1 MYTVSGDEPLLVTE
15 AVDALRASAR
25 GAGYTERLSM
35 VMDARSD
42 WSSVLAATQSV
53 SLFGDRRIL
62 EIKIPTGKPGKAGAD
77 TLARLAE
84 QAEGQSD
91 ADTLVLISCHGWTRP
106 RAKAA
111 GSRRWPGGMMVD
123 IASIERGRLPA
134 WVGMRLARQNQRA
147 DNATLQWMAD
157 KVEGNLLA
165 AHQEIQKLGLLYPEG
180 QLAAEDVERA
190 VLNVAR
196 YDVFGLR
203 DAMLAGDIAR
213 TIRMI
218 DGLRAEGEALPLVL
232 WAVGEEIRLLA
243 RIAEARALGQDAN
256 GLMRRLRIFGAHERL
271 ALQALSRVQ
280 PAVWP
285 AAVQHAHEVDRLIKG
300 LSVPGRLSDPWEE
313 MTRLALR
320 VAAAGADREGGTA
333 ACPFPAPISPGPA
346 GYTNAIPGRARAA
359 LFHDRRRHVLVHH
372 RTRHAHPGRK
382 CPPRLARHDA
392 RQRRRQEPGAARH
405 GRRTGR
411 QPRRTQG
418 RQ

>member
-1 MYTVSGDEPLLVTE
+1 
-15 AVDALRASAR
+15 
-25 GAGYTERLSM
+25 
-35 VMDARSD
+35 
-42 WSSVLAATQSV
+42 
-53 SLFGDRRIL
+53 
-62 EIKIPTGKPGKAGAD
+62 
-77 TLARLAE
+77 
-84 QAEGQSD
+84 
-91 ADTLVLISCHGWTRP
+91 ADTLVLIALPRLDKATRE
-106 RAKAA
+106 
-111 GSRRWPGGMMVD
+111 SRWVQALARGGMMVD
-123 IASIERGRLPA
+123 IPNIERGRLPA

-147 DNATLQWMAD
+147 DGATLQWMAD

-203 DAMLAGDIAR
+203 DAMLAGDISR

-243 RIAEARALGQDAN
+243 RVAEARALGQDVN

-280 PAVWP
+280 PGVWP

-320 VAAAGADREGGTA
+320 VAAAG
-333 ACPFPAPISPGPA
+333 
-346 GYTNAIPGRARAA
+346 GR
-359 LFHDRRRHVLVHH
+359 
-372 RTRHAHPGRK
+372 P
-382 CPPRLARHDA
+382 
-392 RQRRRQEPGAARH
+392 
-405 GRRTGR
+405 
-411 QPRRTQG
+411 
-418 RQ
+418 

>member
-1 MYTVSGDEPLLVTE
+1 MAQSLDADRLAEHLQRPGNRLAPLYTVSGDEPLLVTE
-15 AVDALRASAR
+15 AVDTLRASAR
-25 GAGYTERLSM
+25 NAGYSERLSM

-62 EIKIPTGKPGKAGAD
+62 EIKIPTGKPGKSGAD
-77 TLARLAE
+77 TLTKLAE
-84 QAEGQSD
+84 QAEKQAD
-91 ADTLVLISCHGWTRP
+91 ADTLILIALPRLDKATRESRWVQALA
-106 RAKAA
+106 RA
-111 GSRRWPGGMMVD
+111 GMMVD
-123 IASIERGRLPA
+123 IANIERGRLPA

-147 DNATLQWMAD
+147 DGATLQWMAD

-243 RIAEARALGQDAN
+243 RVAEARALGQDVN

-271 ALQALSRVQ
+271 ALQALNRVQ
-280 PAVWP
+280 PGVWP
-285 AAVQHAHEVDRLIKG
+285 AAVQHAHDVDRLIKG
-300 LSVPGRLSDPWEE
+300 LSVAGRLSDPWEE

-320 VAAAGADREGGTA
+320 VAAAG
-333 ACPFPAPISPGPA
+333 
-346 GYTNAIPGRARAA
+346 GR
-359 LFHDRRRHVLVHH
+359 
-372 RTRHAHPGRK
+372 P
-382 CPPRLARHDA
+382 
-392 RQRRRQEPGAARH
+392 
-405 GRRTGR
+405 
-411 QPRRTQG
+411 
-418 RQ
+418 